1 MKILLISHLWKT
13 NTYVTK
19 SGGYQR
25 IAKYLSKNH
34 DVTLLTWGEGDR
46 KIQEGSLKII
56 IKKTPKT
63 DFLLEKRLYLSYH
76 AAKISKNYDIVH
88 ALFPV
93 GGLLP
98 TFNAP
103 VIITE
108 HVTKELD
115 KRIWMAY
122 KSIFQRI
129 VYKRAKHVIAVSNN
143 LFKILKEEYKVN
155 NSSFIPH
162 GIDSNIFKPVNKRR
176 ALEKTYKFLK
186 GKKWNFISLTCGSY
200 GLKEKAIK
208 NTVNCFPDILFIFVS
223 SGLEKSL
230 KGNNI
235 VNLKGISENELINL
249 YAASDVLFRP
259 LNFST
264 ANNSILEAM
273 AMGKTVITNRIGGVV
288 DYLDDTCAYLASS
301 DSEFP
306 KLFKKALN
314 NKHEVEEKGQ
324 NARLRVEKEFS
335 WEVITPKI
343 IKVYQQVLEDNI

>member
-25 IAKYLSKNH
+25 IADYLSKNH
-34 DVTLLTWGEGDR
+34 NVTLLTWGERDK
-46 KIQEGSLKII
+46 KIQEGPLKII

-63 DFLLEKRLYLSYH
+63 DFLLEKRLYLSCH

-103 VIITE
+103 VVITE

-143 LFKILKEEYKVN
+143 LLKILKEKYKVN

-162 GIDSNIFKPVNKRR
+162 GIDSNIFKPVSKRR
-176 ALEKTYKFLK
+176 ALEKTYKFLRN
-186 GKKWNFISLTCGSY
+186 KKWNFISLTCGSY
-200 GLKEKAIK
+200 GLKEEAIK
-208 NTVNCFPDILFIFVS
+208 NTVNCFPNILFIFVS

-230 KGNNI
+230 RGKNI

-273 AMGKTVITNRIGGVV
+273 AMGKTVITNRIDGVV

-306 KLFKKALN
+306 KIFKKAVN
-314 NKHEVEEKGQ
+314 NKHEVEKKGQ
-324 NARLRVEKEFS
+324 NARLKVEKEFS
-335 WEVITPKI
+335 WEIIAPKI
-343 IKVYQQVLEDNI
+343 IKIYQQVLKNTT